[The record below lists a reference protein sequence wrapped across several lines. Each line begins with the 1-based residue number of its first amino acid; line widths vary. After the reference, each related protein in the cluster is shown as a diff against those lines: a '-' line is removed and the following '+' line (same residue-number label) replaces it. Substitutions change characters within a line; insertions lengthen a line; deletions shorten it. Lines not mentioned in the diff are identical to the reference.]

1 MGTQRTKSG
10 LVSAITSVITTNGA
24 GDITGVILN
33 TLLDDFTES
42 LLFNNGT
49 YGIDA
54 PIMTQ
59 SVTASSGQTDMFKL
73 DFTINQTGSA
83 GYNAMEIQI
92 TETATGSGA
101 GYGLLVQKD
110 AQDTILAAKSDYSIE
125 IHEATAP
132 STPSTNQMYLYA
144 KTDGKLYCKNDSG
157 TEYDLTNTSSFSG
170 NNFSISESGT
180 TNDAQVTFDVNG
192 AATYWSIGIDNSAAD
207 GFAISA
213 SSSLGTSSVLTA
225 TTTANTLAIS
235 ASGLEFTNSSTT
247 GASLNL
253 TADNATGDPKVYFQT
268 DSDAWAIGIDNSA
281 SDQFKISSGGAI
293 GTGDVLRASTNANPI
308 TLNSTGL
315 ELSRSDGS
323 NMQLQIESD
332 NTAGDALIYFN
343 VNGSAAE
350 FSLGIDNSDD
360 FFHFSLGTTLGTND
374 MMYFDDSG
382 VTYIEQG
389 LTVNATTTLNSGA
402 VFQSSTVA
410 GLPAA
415 TAGKVLYVSNE
426 SGGAV
431 LAFADGT
438 NWRRVT
444 DRAIVS

>member
-10 LVSAITSVITTNGA
+10 VVSEIKSVITTNGS
-24 GDITGVILN
+24 GDITGAILN

-42 LLFNNGT
+42 LVFNNGT
-49 YGIDA
+49 SAVSSINL
-54 PIMTQ
+54 TQ
-59 SVTASSGQTDMFKL
+59 TSTSTNSDVTMLKLEYTVNQSGT
-73 DFTINQTGSA
+73 A
-83 GYNAMEIQI
+83 GYKGLEIDI
-92 TETATGSGA
+92 TETATGSGSA
-101 GYGLLVQKD
+101 YGLLITKD
-110 AQDTILAAKSDYSIE
+110 TQETILAAKGDYSLE

-132 STPSTNQMYLYA
+132 STPQLDHMYLYA

-225 TTTANTLAIS
+225 TTTANPLAIS

-360 FFHFSLGTTLGTND
+360 FFHFSLGTTLGTSD
-374 MMYFDDSG
+374 IMYFDDSG